1 MEMTVQGKQ
10 IDVGDALKEH
20 VEGKLSDI
28 DQKYF
33 NNATDATV
41 TFSREGHGTGMFKV
55 HISFNVGKNIQVVTE
70 ALEHDPYAAFDVASE
85 KAAKRLRRYKRRL
98 RDHHNRAEKTPE
110 EAMMKARAYTLLS
123 QNTAEAEEQD
133 NVDEGSED
141 PAIIAEIQTHIE
153 SMSVSEAV
161 MRMELAEQNAFMFRN
176 AGTEKINMVYRRN
189 DGNVGW
195 IEPDTDD

>member
-1 MEMTVQGKQ
+1 M
-10 IDVGDALKEH
+10 
-20 VEGKLSDI
+20 
-28 DQKYF
+28 
-33 NNATDATV
+33 
-41 TFSREGHGTGMFKV
+41 
-55 HISFNVGKNIQVVTE
+55 
-70 ALEHDPYAAFDVASE
+70 
-85 KAAKRLRRYKRRL
+85 
-98 RDHHNRAEKTPE
+98 
-110 EAMMKARAYTLLS
+110 LS